1 MLPLLAQ
8 EKKVCGGASLEIIA
22 SPRDAVDHNT
32 LRATKPFGQV
42 LARVRASEIE
52 SGSARASGRKV
63 FGVAGSR
70 RIILPGGSGPAT
82 RYAVRRHLSLE
93 AQSRRVGTRQERTV
107 LGRWFI
113 RKMLCR
119 GTVLV
124 LAALACHRGVLADVP
139 VSPGALQCLSVAINR
154 CSTSERSRPA
164 GIRWLQQ
171 SR

>member
-1 MLPLLAQ
+1 MLPFANSHTGKESMRRRLAR
-8 EKKVCGGASLEIIA
+8 EIIA
-22 SPRDAVDHNT
+22 DAVDHNT

-93 AQSRRVGTRQERTV
+93 AQSRRV
-107 LGRWFI
+107 
-113 RKMLCR
+113 
-119 GTVLV
+119 
-124 LAALACHRGVLADVP
+124 AASAKDDARFWGAGSFARCCVAARSSCSPRLRATAAC
-139 VSPGALQCLSVAINR
+139 SPM
-154 CSTSERSRPA
+154 SR
-164 GIRWLQQ
+164 
-171 SR
+171 